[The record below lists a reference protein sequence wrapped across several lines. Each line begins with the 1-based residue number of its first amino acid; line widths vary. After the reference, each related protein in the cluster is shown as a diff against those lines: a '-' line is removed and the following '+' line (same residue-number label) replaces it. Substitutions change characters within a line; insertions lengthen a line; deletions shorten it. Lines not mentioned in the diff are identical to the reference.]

1 MQQLYSSV
9 RQPQNHQ
16 ILETADRGSFLEG
29 SRKKPRLEGIVHIAD
44 SPDRAREKKSSTGT
58 SIHGLPDEVLQ
69 LILQKTLSIAKKDDG
84 GMREGLYRGVCNRW
98 RKGVN
103 GFAKAVCLR
112 APEGDVEGVLSAL
125 QSFIHVTRVR
135 LVENEG
141 WGGSSIGQ
149 LLRGMTTGLPSL
161 KFLKFSIRCSGWEA
175 LPGLVY
181 FLSHRTSLQELA
193 LLFFSHDKEGQPAVG
208 QVLEERARALLE
220 VVDFSNLAHL
230 KVFNLRYD
238 VSMFPEGQGR
248 LPLSKS
254 ILGLPRLEAVYLG
267 LSSMSQVHR
276 LPPWL
281 GDLGPRFTL
290 LLVDEA
296 ADEGVLCKVHYSES
310 MRSLQRLRIETLHK
324 GLGQSASDTIARLP
338 FLSSLEVVAPRVKI
352 FDDTSEH
359 GIFGPYLK
367 RLYVS
372 CKIVPDVRRP
382 MPLLEDLTL
391 IGPYQGLFQKDLFAF
406 TPRLRSLTLEF
417 YRALD
422 WPDFGRLPRQLTSL
436 AVLTSCAR
444 ETGFSVLLKFGRLQA
459 LQKLHLSCVLLKR
472 VAGVA
477 RLPGGTSVTVHCGCH
492 VTTTCSAVYQAECRN
507 FESYAQFAKAEQKC
521 RYLPLGAA
529 RQLFLDTRAQLG
541 GGDVLLGHADSRVTR
556 AGSALPHSE
565 DGQEEQRLVP
575 DELAEFAERFFSS
588 VIAARSDSEGVHEES
603 KPEDSS
609 GPVLR
614 LLHECDGSVLHADF
628 CEDVKHVQ

>member
-1 MQQLYSSV
+1 MQQLCSSV

-16 ILETADRGSFLEG
+16 VLETADRGSFLEG
-29 SRKKPRLEGIVHIAD
+29 FRKRPRLKGIVHIAD
-44 SPDRAREKKSSTGT
+44 SPDRAREKKISTGT
-58 SIHGLPDEVLQ
+58 SIHNLPDEVLQ
-69 LILQKTLSIAKKDDG
+69 LILQKTLSVEKKGDG

-103 GFAKAVCLR
+103 GCAKAVCLR
-112 APEGDVEGVLSAL
+112 APEGDVEGVLNAL

-161 KFLKFSIRCSGWEA
+161 KVLKFSIRCSGWEA

-220 VVDFSNLAHL
+220 DVDFSSLVHL
-230 KVFNLRYD
+230 KVFNLKYD
-238 VSMFPEGQGR
+238 GSMFPEGQGC

-281 GDLGPRFTL
+281 GDLGPRLTL

-296 ADEGVLCKVHYSES
+296 ADEGFLCKVHYSES
-310 MRSLQRLRIETLHK
+310 MRSVQRLRIETFHK

-338 FLSSLEVVAPRVKI
+338 FLTSLEVVAPRVKD
-352 FDDTSEH
+352 FADTSEH
-359 GIFGPYLK
+359 GLFSPSVK
-367 RLYVS
+367 RLFVH
-372 CKIVPDVRRP
+372 CERVPALRRP
-382 MPLLEDLTL
+382 LPLLEDLTL
-391 IGPYQGLFQKDLFAF
+391 NIPYQALFQQDLFAF
-406 TPRLRSLTLEF
+406 TPQLQSLTLEF
-417 YRALD
+417 DQAVY

-436 AVLTSCAR
+436 AVLTNCTKR
-444 ETGFSVLLKFGRLQA
+444 TGLSVLLKFGRLQA
-459 LQKLHLSCVLLKR
+459 LQKLRLSCVLLMR

-477 RLPGGTSVTVHCGCH
+477 RLPGGTAVTVHCGCH
-492 VTTTCSAVYQAECRN
+492 VTTTRSAVYQAECRK
-507 FESYAQFAKAEQKC
+507 FESYAQFAKAGQKC
-521 RYLPLGAA
+521 RWLPLGAA
-529 RQLFLDTRAQLG
+529 RQLFSDTRAQLV
-541 GGDVLLGHADSRVTR
+541 GGDVLLGHADSQITR
-556 AGSALPHSE
+556 AGSALPHSD
-565 DGQEEQRLVP
+565 DGQEEQRLVR
-575 DELAEFAERFFSS
+575 DKLAEFAESFFSS
-588 VIAARSDSEGVHEES
+588 ASTALSDSEEGHEES
-603 KPEDSS
+603 KPQHSS
-609 GPVLR
+609 GPGLR
-614 LLHECDGSVLHADF
+614 FLHECDGGFPHAD
-628 CEDVKHVQ
+628 V